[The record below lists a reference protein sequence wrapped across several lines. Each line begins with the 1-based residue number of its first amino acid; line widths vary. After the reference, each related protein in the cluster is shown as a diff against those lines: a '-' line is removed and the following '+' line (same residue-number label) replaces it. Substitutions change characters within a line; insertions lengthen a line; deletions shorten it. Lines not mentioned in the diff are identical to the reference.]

1 MAVERAVI
9 GTGRG
14 GVVRGLAAAALLA
27 AGPILV
33 VAGCERHDEQPRP
46 AAGNPP
52 AAPATAKEPEFTK
65 VSLDG
70 TTFKLEL
77 SLDEQKRFKG
87 LSDRTEIPA
96 DGGMLFVFPQPQRL
110 YFVMRDCPIPIDI
123 VFLDGSG
130 RITAL
135 HKMAA
140 EAPRGPG
147 EGKPGEVS
155 QIYEDRLKRY
165 SSKYDAQYVIELKGN
180 TLDGLKLKEGQQ
192 IKIDAGLKARA
203 R

>member
-1 MAVERAVI
+1 M
-9 GTGRG
+9 
-14 GVVRGLAAAALLA
+14 
-27 AGPILV
+27 
-33 VAGCERHDEQPRP
+33 VAGCEVRRMRAAALVAVLVAAGPVLVSGCEKHDEQAKP
-46 AAGNPP
+46 AAGQPP
-52 AAPATAKEPEFTK
+52 AAAAQEPEFTK
-65 VSLDG
+65 VELDG
-70 TTFKLEL
+70 RTFKLEL

-87 LSDRTEIPA
+87 LSDRTEIAA

-147 EGKPGEVS
+147 EGKPGEIS
-155 QIYEDRLKRY
+155 QTYEDRLKRY
-165 SSKYDAQYVIELKGN
+165 SSKYDAQYVIELKGD

-192 IKIDAGLKARA
+192 VKLDPGLKKRA
-203 R
+203 K